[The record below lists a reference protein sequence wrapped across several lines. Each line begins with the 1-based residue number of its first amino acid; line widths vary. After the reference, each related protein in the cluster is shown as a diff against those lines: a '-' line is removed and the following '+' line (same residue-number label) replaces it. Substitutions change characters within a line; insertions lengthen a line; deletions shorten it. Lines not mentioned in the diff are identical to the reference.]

1 MHFLC
6 PFHDFQLKHIAHQYS
21 AFYFKRAMW
30 GFLSK
35 DPAKDFPYEV
45 GDAEGQVALENKYY
59 QSTVFEDQYTCIDQH
74 SSKPT
79 R

>member
-1 MHFLC
+1 
-6 PFHDFQLKHIAHQYS
+6 
-21 AFYFKRAMW
+21 MW